1 MDVVL
6 PRRAFILAVAALTAV
21 AVLPPAIADAQ
32 EADGRLEVGAA
43 KISIEPRPDDY
54 GGTWEKEGCATLG
67 DDVAEGLDHVAD
79 FRLTWNENS
88 NCIYMGGYGIGP
100 TNPITSWDTE
110 YGLWVRTVA
119 ISNGDNMVVLSVI
132 DGAYWLGDL
141 NNMCD
146 GCGGFELAESL
157 ADEHDGLDPAGFLL
171 HATHSHT
178 SPDFIGAWGG
188 VPQWYMAQ
196 VEDAIRGSV
205 REAVEGLRPA
215 EIEFGDEL
223 TREFNRERRNWYR
236 SAETET
242 LSWLRAHD
250 AATDETIATLGV
262 YAGHPTSMDES
273 TGMAHPDWVGAF
285 EKRLEDRFGGVGLHF
300 MSGLG
305 NMSFAGSLEGGVGLA
320 DAIPEPGRS
329 PRFATANIGA
339 ARDAWTQPVTNAV
352 LTVLSAG
359 QFFDRAV
366 EVGTFNSLVQ
376 KGSDSRPCVSAS
388 TFGISTQ
395 VSAFHV
401 GPLVFT
407 AGPGELF
414 SNVTNTFHEKSPGA
428 ATFPIAIANDGLGYI
443 IQSFEFDPAAQQ
455 GLGFLGTNIV
465 EYEDA
470 YALDLCFGDEVVERT
485 LGLMAAMEVD
495 PAPAAPAAPG
505 DDGGDTGGGSKP
517 TPTTGGGIAVVVLL
531 VASLFAVARGKR

>member
-1 MDVVL
+1 MDVLL
-6 PRRAFILAVAALTAV
+6 PRRAVLLVSAV
-21 AVLPPAIADAQ
+21 AVGLAVMAPALTADAQ
-32 EADGRLEVGAA
+32 EPGGSLEVGAA

-54 GGTWEKEGCATLG
+54 GGTWETEGCATLG
-67 DDVAEGLDHVAD
+67 DDAAAGLDHVPD

-88 NCIYMGGYGIGP
+88 NCLYMGGYGIGP
-100 TNPITSWDTE
+100 MNPITSWDQE

-119 ISNGDNMVVLSVI
+119 ISNGDEMVVLSVI

-157 ADEHDGLDPAGFLL
+157 ADEYDELDPAGFIL

-188 VPQWYMAQ
+188 VPPWYFEQ
-196 VEDAIRGSV
+196 VEDAIRDSV
-205 REAVEGLRPA
+205 RQAVEGMVPA
-215 EIEFGDEL
+215 EIEFGEEL

-242 LSWLRAHD
+242 VSWLRAHD
-250 AATDETIATLGV
+250 ATTDKTIATLAV

-273 TGMAHPDWVGAF
+273 TGIAHPDWVGAF
-285 EKRLEDRFGGVGLHF
+285 EKRLEERFGGVGLHF

-320 DAIPEPGRS
+320 NAIPDPGES

-339 ARDAWTQPVTNAV
+339 ARDVWTQPASNAALIALGV
-352 LTVLSAG
+352 G
-359 QFFDRAV
+359 QFFDRPID
-366 EVGTFNSLVQ
+366 VGVFSSNVA
-376 KGSDSRPCVSAS
+376 KGDDARPCISAS
-388 TFGISTQ
+388 PLGMETQ

-407 AGPGELF
+407 GGPGELF
-414 SNVTNTFHEKSPGA
+414 SNITNTFHEKSPGA

-443 IQSFEFDPAAQQ
+443 IQSFEFDRGAQQ
-455 GLGFLGTNIV
+455 AVGFAGTNLF

-470 YALDLCFGDEVVERT
+470 YGIDPCFGDEVVERT
-485 LGLMAAMEVD
+485 LALMAAMEVD
-495 PAPAAPAAPG
+495 PAPAPPAGPG
-505 DDGGDTGGGSKP
+505 GGGGAGGGSKP
-517 TPTTGGGIAVVVLL
+517 TPTTGGGVAVVVLL